1 MTETFKVA
9 LAGLGTVGGGVVKLL
24 REQSDLLEK
33 RTGRKIKLTAVSDL
47 NQQKLLELG
56 LLGEAD
62 YYKDALE
69 MVRKA
74 DADLVVELIAVS
86 YTHLTL
92 PTIYSV

>member
-24 REQSDLLEK
+24 REQSGLLEK
-33 RTGRKIKLTAVSDL
+33 RTGKKIKLTAVSDL

-74 DADLVVELIAVS
+74 DADLVVELIGGANG
-86 YTHLTL
+86 
-92 PTIYSV
+92 IA